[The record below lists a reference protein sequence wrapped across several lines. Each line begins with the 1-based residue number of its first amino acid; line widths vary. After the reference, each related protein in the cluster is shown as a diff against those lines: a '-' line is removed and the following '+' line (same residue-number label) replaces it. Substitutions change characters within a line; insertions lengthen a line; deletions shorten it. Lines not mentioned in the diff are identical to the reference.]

1 MSNVRLPLSGNVTQS
16 INPWN
21 WVFNPTGSQFGVV
34 NVNLGRSSDP
44 QVEERILEDVGSY
57 GKQLGKI
64 GDVLRILLAHATLA
78 NLTPQEKAA
87 IDDLR
92 GQLDAIDE
100 IKAQSSR
107 VAGRRTSQ
115 SIITAT

>member
-1 MSNVRLPLSGNVTQS
+1 MPDVRLPLSGNVTQS

-44 QVEERILEDVGSY
+44 QTEERILEDVGSY

-64 GDVLRILLAHATLA
+64 GDVLRILLAHVKLE
-78 NLTPQEKAA
+78 NLTPQENEA
-87 IDDLR
+87 ISELR
-92 GQLDAIDE
+92 EQLDAIDDL
-100 IKAQSSR
+100 KGRHQR
-107 VAGRRTSQ
+107 VKRK
-115 SIITAT
+115 I